1 MFRDHL
7 DTFSDY
13 LIEKSFLCDTYLIP
27 GKILEKVL
35 DWYGKERL
43 KAFKSISKFSPSFTD
58 LDNRDQHYEHM
69 ILSSGAILDIAST
82 KKVEV

>member
-1 MFRDHL
+1 MFRDYS

-35 DWYGKERL
+35 TGMEKRDL
-43 KAFKSISKFSPSFTD
+43 K
-58 LDNRDQHYEHM
+58 L
-69 ILSSGAILDIAST
+69 L
-82 KKVEV
+82 KVSQNSHHLLQI